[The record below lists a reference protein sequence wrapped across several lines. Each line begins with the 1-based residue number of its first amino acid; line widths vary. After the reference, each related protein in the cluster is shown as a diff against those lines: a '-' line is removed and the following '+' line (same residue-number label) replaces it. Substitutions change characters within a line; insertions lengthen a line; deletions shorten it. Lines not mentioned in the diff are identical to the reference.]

1 MMKDIT
7 LGQFFPGKSAVH
19 RLDPRTKIVLTC
31 AYMVAL
37 FCSFNA
43 ASLAFACIFMVVVTG
58 VSHVPLRI
66 VFKGLKP
73 IIPIILITAVINALY
88 VEGKVI
94 WHFYFINITYE
105 GVRLAVFVSVRLIF
119 LIIGTSMMTYTTSPI
134 ALSDGLEQ
142 LMAPLKVIKIPV
154 HELSMMMSIALRFIP
169 TLIEETDKITNAQKA
184 RGADFESGNIMQRM
198 RAMLPILIP
207 LFVSAFRR
215 AEELALAMDCR
226 CYRGGEGRTRLRR
239 LKLQRVDYYSFS
251 VFALFF
257 AGLISLN
264 IFIPSWL

>member
-1 MMKDIT
+1 MIKDIT
-7 LGQFFPGKSAVH
+7 LGQYFPGKSFVH

-37 FCSFNA
+37 FCSGNFVT
-43 ASLAFACIFMVVVTG
+43 LVFTCLFMVVVTA
-58 VSHVPLRI
+58 VSRVPLKI
-66 VFKGLKP
+66 VFKGVKP
-73 IIPIILITAVINALY
+73 IIPIIIITSLINALY
-88 VEGKVI
+88 YAGGTVI
-94 WHFYFINITYE
+94 LNFYFIHVTYQ
-105 GVRLAVFVSVRLIF
+105 GIRLAVFVSVRLVF

-169 TLIEETDKITNAQKA
+169 TLIEETDKIMSAQKA
-184 RGADFESGNIMQRM
+184 RGADFESGNLMQRM

-239 LKLQRVDYYSFS
+239 LKLVKVDYWSYV
-251 VFALFF
+251 VFVLLF
-257 AGLISLN
+257 AGVILFN
-264 IFIPSWL
+264 IFMPNW